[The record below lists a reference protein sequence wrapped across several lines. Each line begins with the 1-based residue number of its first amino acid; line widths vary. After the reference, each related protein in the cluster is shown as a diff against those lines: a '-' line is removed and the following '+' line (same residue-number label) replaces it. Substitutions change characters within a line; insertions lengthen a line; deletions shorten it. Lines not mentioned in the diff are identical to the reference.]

1 MIVRFIK
8 GYKILAEV
16 AATESDSFA
25 KYYYCAEVAP
35 TKLFVLFIAGTIE
48 RLLLQNKYACHD
60 EVSLTGSQLA
70 LIIDAALRFEEF
82 RELSNSFKDDLK

>member
-1 MIVRFIK
+1 MN
-8 GYKILAEV
+8 
-16 AATESDSFA
+16 
-25 KYYYCAEVAP
+25 
-35 TKLFVLFIAGTIE
+35 LFVLLIPVTIE
-48 RLLLQNKYACHD
+48 CLLLQNKYACHD